1 MLEMLENNSND
12 GSNQWKDEKTEKV
25 ARVLESRLQKNRSNQ
40 ATTLTG
46 FFLVAVVFA
55 LDAFAVAEALL
66 GQ

>member
-1 MLEMLENNSND
+1 MLEMTENNEMMAQINED
-12 GSNQWKDEKTEKV
+12 GKETGLHACLEKEM
-25 ARVLESRLQKNRSNQ
+25 QKSRSNQ